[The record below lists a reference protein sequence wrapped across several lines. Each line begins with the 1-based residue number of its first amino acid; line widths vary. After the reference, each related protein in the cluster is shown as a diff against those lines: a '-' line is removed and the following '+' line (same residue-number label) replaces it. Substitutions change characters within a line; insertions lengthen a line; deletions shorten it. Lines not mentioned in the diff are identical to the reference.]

1 MPNQMKTKDM
11 RFQPANRVWADLCM
25 GTCVH
30 GGAFLEPSLMVI
42 GVNFRATPASVRERF
57 RIAENCRTRTLDQL
71 SRAEGIEEVL
81 LLATNDRT
89 EFIVW
94 ASDVTLAA
102 NSVMRHLTREYG
114 LMQGDWQHFYRLLD
128 EAALLH
134 IFRVAIHSGS
144 KPEKQ
149 SAIGSELK
157 SAYKQSQDASAPG
170 VHLTAVVAKALALA
184 ERVRRE
190 ISGGSSK
197 LRGIRHKEWL
207 GGDADVADAERILHA
222 ETQDFFRS
230 LTAQAVAPAMVALR
244 HRLDEICRQELES
257 FGQENGPFTQDQN
270 DMLTAILSR
279 ITQRITG
286 SLAREIKEL
295 PEKAE
300 QEQLTLAVERL
311 FHLKTPEVA
320 LAGTSS

>member
-1 MPNQMKTKDM
+1 
-11 RFQPANRVWADLCM
+11 
-25 GTCVH
+25 
-30 GGAFLEPSLMVI
+30 MVI

-57 RIAENCRTRTLDQL
+57 RIPENRLTRTLDQL
-71 SRAEGIEEVL
+71 SRGEGIEEVIV
-81 LLATNDRT
+81 LASGDRT

-94 ASDVTLAA
+94 GSDVTLAA

-114 LMQGDWQHFYRLLD
+114 LMQSDWQHFYRLLD

-134 IFRVAIHSGS
+134 VFRVALHSDS
-144 KPEKQ
+144 LPEKQ
-149 SAIGSELK
+149 APIGSELQAACK
-157 SAYKQSQDASAPG
+157 RSQNASASGP
-170 VHLTAVVAKALALA
+170 HLAAVIAKADSLS
-184 ERVRRE
+184 ERVRGE
-190 ISGGSSK
+190 LASVSG
-197 LRGIRHKEWL
+197 LRGIRNKEWL

-222 ETQDFFRS
+222 EAQDFFRS
-230 LTAQAVAPAMVALR
+230 LTAQAVAPTIVALR

-300 QEQLTLAVERL
+300 QEQMTAAVQRL
-311 FHLKTPEVA
+311 FHLKTPEAA
-320 LAGTSS
+320 LAGTTS